1 MSNDRSWQPV
11 VGVVAAFLLGVV
23 LLVAAWTKAIDP
35 LAFADEIARYGLDFL
50 LPAWPMA
57 ILAVGLEIGLGLA
70 LVLGLRR
77 WWILWPTGALI
88 VLFLT
93 LTGRT
98 YWLWANGLLGDEASC
113 GCFGNLVQRTPAEA
127 FWQDLL
133 MLVPL
138 WLLAWLG
145 RRTDRETG
153 FPAKRTVVVAVTIL
167 ASMLFTWQAPA
178 LPLDDL
184 ATRLSPGV
192 GLEEFC
198 AGSGDDA
205 DSICLD
211 VLLPALTMGEHWV
224 VVSELDN
231 ETFVAGIEGLN
242 ALAAD
247 PAGARLTVLSADPAE
262 SHQAF
267 FWQHGPAFDVRE
279 VPLPLIRP
287 LYRVTPRSIRLDD
300 GIVTLTVA
308 GLPEG
313 IGSAIATSEDQ

>member
-1 MSNDRSWQPV
+1 MSNEINWQRG
-11 VGVVAAFLLGVV
+11 VGLTASFFLGVV

-35 LAFADEIARYGLDFL
+35 LAFADEIARYGLDFA

-57 ILAVGLEIGLGLA
+57 VLAVGLEIGLGLA
-70 LVLGLRR
+70 LVVGLRR
-77 WWILWPTGALI
+77 WWILWPTGLLV

-98 YWLWANGLLGDEASC
+98 YWLWANGLLDEEASC

-138 WLLAWLG
+138 WALAWMG
-145 RRTDRETG
+145 RRLASETG
-153 FPAKRTVVVAVTIL
+153 FPTKRTVLVVATVL
-167 ASMLFTWQAPA
+167 GGMLFTWRAPS

-192 GLEEFC
+192 GVEEIC

-205 DSICLD
+205 DTICLD
-211 VLLPALTMGEHWV
+211 VLLPGLTVGEHWV

-231 ETFVAGIEGLN
+231 ETFLAGIEGLN
-242 ALAAD
+242 ALATD
-247 PAGARLTVLSADPAE
+247 PAGAPLTVLSADPVE

-287 LYRVTPRSIRLDD
+287 LYRTTPRSFRLED

-308 GLPEG
+308 GLPVG
-313 IGSAIATSEDQ
+313 IGSAIASSED